1 MEAIS
6 IIKHLRMPAR
16 KVRVVAKAVEKK
28 SVADAM
34 DRLRFIPKNA
44 SKHLIKA
51 IKSAVANATK
61 NYGADA
67 DRLFVKGIRVDHG
80 PTLKYARRFMP
91 RAMGRAAKINKR
103 SCHVEVTVTDNKK

>member
-1 MEAIS
+1 MEVKS

-28 SVADAM
+28 GVAEAM
-34 DRLRFIPKNA
+34 ELLKFIPKNA
-44 SKHLIKA
+44 SQHLIKA
-51 IKSAVANATK
+51 LKSAVANATK
-61 NYGADA
+61 NNGADA
-67 DRLFVKGIRVDHG
+67 DTLIVKGIRVDHG

-103 SCHVEVTVTDNKK
+103 SCHIEVTVTDNKK